1 MLQVQVFPLDKCLDA
16 FQQTIDN
23 HMVSKKGKS
32 PGQTVVTEW
41 RHQVND
47 VITEVKLWHH
57 TAKEAQTFY
66 LDVSWSI
73 FSD

>member
-1 MLQVQVFPLDKCLDA
+1 MSWCFSTDNRQPYG
-16 FQQTIDN
+16 FQKR
-23 HMVSKKGKS
+23 KKSRSNGRKWLAS
-32 PGQTVVTEW
+32 EW

-47 VITEVKLWHH
+47 VISEVKQWHN